1 MAVHGFM
8 VLALG
13 MTLLRSLIDGDRRS
27 RHRTGWKG
35 PDLERPGQ
43 DREGRAVTRAIGGPS
58 VLIAQPVAWVVNGL

>member
-27 RHRTGWKG
+27 RHRTG
-35 PDLERPGQ
+35 
-43 DREGRAVTRAIGGPS
+43 
-58 VLIAQPVAWVVNGL
+58 